1 MAKSKAK
8 PTTEAR
14 KTRYEFR
21 VWGEH
26 KKACRKLSKLATA
39 ETSEEFDDCYF
50 LSDDPS
56 YNAKVRDCSLK
67 VKELVDTRKGFECWE
82 STWHETADDAPSP
95 FDDLFDDLR
104 LDKPARGKRY
114 DFPKAVRKLDDDAP
128 TPVFVT
134 KRRRRYRVGGI
145 RAESTEIRI
154 KGTPERLHTLAIEG
168 DDLESLVALRK
179 ELGLKKGENLPVHRA
194 IEAEL

>member
-1 MAKSKAK
+1 MAKPKAK
-8 PTTEAR
+8 PTTASR

-26 KKACRKLSKLATA
+26 KKACRKLSKLATE
-39 ETSEEFDDCYF
+39 ETSEKFDDCYF

-67 VKELVDTRKGFECWE
+67 VKELVDTRKGFECWV
-82 STWHETADDAPSP
+82 STWHESSSDAPSP

-104 LDKPARGKRY
+104 LDKPARGKQY
-114 DFPKAVRKLDDDAP
+114 DFPKAVKKLDDDAP
-128 TPVFVT
+128 RPVFVT

-154 KGTPERLHTLAIEG
+154 EGTCERLHTLAIEG

-179 ELGLKKGENLPVHRA
+179 ELGLKKDENLPVHRA

>member
-8 PTTEAR
+8 PTTESK

-26 KKACRKLSKLATA
+26 KKACRKLSKLATE
-39 ETSEEFDDCYF
+39 ETSEKFDDCYF

-82 STWHETADDAPSP
+82 STWHESADGAPSP

-114 DFPKAVRKLDDDAP
+114 DFPKAVKKLDDDAP
-128 TPVFVT
+128 RPVFVT

-154 KGTPERLHTLAIEG
+154 KGTCERLHTLAIEG